1 MSIWGFIPY
10 IFFNFKRTKVYN
22 MNNLSYNIRYAVSMA
37 HCVYKKIKYEEKLL
51 PIKVEDIIKYRP
63 DIDLVKEDLQ
73 GLDGYSIYNFK
84 TKRYLIALD
93 DVNYDLSRQR
103 FTLAHELGHIFLQH
117 HTKYKYLSDYV
128 KEKSADAFAG
138 ELLMPREIMYKTAK
152 FPPNY
157 VLNVYGVSYQAYKTR
172 KLFLD
177 DMENFSKKVED
188 EKSMSLN
195 DIIQYTKHALIL
207 NNCY

>member
-1 MSIWGFIPY
+1 
-10 IFFNFKRTKVYN
+10 
-22 MNNLSYNIRYAVSMA
+22 MNNLNYNLNYAVSMA
-37 HCVYKKIKYEEKLL
+37 HCVHKKIKYEEKLL

-63 DIDLVKEDLQ
+63 DIKIEKEDLL

-93 DVNYDLSRQR
+93 NVNYDLSRQR

-117 HTKYKYLSDYV
+117 HTKYRFLSDYV

-157 VLNVYGVSYQAYKTR
+157 VLDLYGVSYSAYEQR
-172 KLFLD
+172 KRFLEEV
-177 DMENFSKKVED
+177 ENFSRKVEGKNLISIND
-188 EKSMSLN
+188 VIKYSKHSL
-195 DIIQYTKHALIL
+195 LL
-207 NNCY
+207 NSSF

>member
-1 MSIWGFIPY
+1 
-10 IFFNFKRTKVYN
+10 
-22 MNNLSYNIRYAVSMA
+22 MNDLNYNIRYAVSMA
-37 HCVYKKIKYEEKLL
+37 HCVHKKITYEEQLL
-51 PIKVEDIIKYRP
+51 PINVEDIIKYRP
-63 DIDLVKEDLQ
+63 DIKIKKEDLQ
-73 GLDGYSIYNFK
+73 GLDGYSIYNYK

-93 DVNYDLSRQR
+93 DVNFDLSRQR

-117 HTKYKYLSDYV
+117 HTKYRHLSDYV

-138 ELLMPREIMYKTAK
+138 ELLMPREMMYKTAK

-157 VLNVYGVSYQAYKTR
+157 VLDLYGVSYSAYEKR

-177 DMENFSKKVED
+177 EMEGFSRNTEAEVCISIK
-188 EKSMSLN
+188 

-207 NNCY
+207 DQFNLKKA

>member
-1 MSIWGFIPY
+1 
-10 IFFNFKRTKVYN
+10 
-22 MNNLSYNIRYAVSMA
+22 MNNLNYNIRYAVSMA
-37 HCVYKKIKYEEKLL
+37 NCVHKKITYEEQLL
-51 PIKVEDIIKYRP
+51 PINVEDIIKYRP
-63 DIDLVKEDLQ
+63 DIKVHKEDLL
-73 GLDGYSIYNFK
+73 GLDGYSIYNAK

-138 ELLMPREIMYKTAK
+138 ELLMPRDMMYKTAK

-157 VLNVYGVSYQAYKTR
+157 VLNVYGVSYQAYKMR

-177 DMENFSKKVED
+177 EMENFNKKIED

-195 DIIQYTKHALIL
+195 DIIQYTKHSLL
-207 NNCY
+207 LDKYKFQEV

>member
-1 MSIWGFIPY
+1 
-10 IFFNFKRTKVYN
+10 
-22 MNNLSYNIRYAVSMA
+22 MNNLNYNIRYAVSMA
-37 HCVYKKIKYEEKLL
+37 NCVHNRIKYEEKLL
-51 PIKVEDIIKYRP
+51 PINVEDIIRYRP
-63 DIDLVKEDLQ
+63 DIKVKKEDLL
-73 GLDGYSIYNFK
+73 GLDGYSIYNAK

-117 HTKYKYLSDYV
+117 HTKYKYLSAYV

-138 ELLMPREIMYKTAK
+138 ELLMPKDMMYKTAK

-157 VLNVYGVSYQAYKTR
+157 VLNVYGVSYQAYKMR

-177 DMENFSKKVED
+177 DMEDFSKKIED

-195 DIIQYTKHALIL
+195 DIIQYTKHSLIL
-207 NNCY
+207 NSCY

>member
-1 MSIWGFIPY
+1 MDLL
-10 IFFNFKRTKVYN
+10 NYN
-22 MNNLSYNIRYAVSMA
+22 LRCAVSMA
-37 HCVYKKIKYEEKLL
+37 HCVHKKIKYEEKLL

-63 DIDLVKEDLQ
+63 DIELVKEDLQ
-73 GLDGYSIYNFK
+73 GLDGYSIYNSK
-84 TKRYLIALD
+84 TKKYLIALD
-93 DVNYDLSRQR
+93 NVNYDLSRQR

>member
-1 MSIWGFIPY
+1 
-10 IFFNFKRTKVYN
+10 
-22 MNNLSYNIRYAVSMA
+22 MNNLNYNLNYAVSMA
-37 HCVYKKIKYEEKLL
+37 NCVHKKIKYEEKLL
-51 PIKVEDIIKYRP
+51 PINVEDIIRYRP
-63 DIDLVKEDLQ
+63 DIKIKKEDLL

-138 ELLMPREIMYKTAK
+138 ELLMPRDIMYKTAK

-157 VLNVYGVSYQAYKTR
+157 VLNLYGVSYSAYEQR
-172 KLFLD
+172 KIFLD
-177 DMENFSKKVED
+177 NMENFTKRIED
-188 EKSMSLN
+188 EKSVSLN
-195 DIIQYTKHALIL
+195 DIIKYTKHALFLSKIWV
-207 NNCY
+207 

>member
-1 MSIWGFIPY
+1 
-10 IFFNFKRTKVYN
+10 
-22 MNNLSYNIRYAVSMA
+22 MNNLNYNLNYAVSMA
-37 HCVYKKIKYEEKLL
+37 HCVHKKITYEEQLL
-51 PIKVEDIIKYRP
+51 PINVEDIIKYRP
-63 DIDLVKEDLQ
+63 DIKVKKEDLL
-73 GLDGYSIYNFK
+73 GLDGYSIYNYK

-93 DVNYDLSRQR
+93 DVNFDLSRQR

-117 HTKYKYLSDYV
+117 HTKYRHLSDYV

-138 ELLMPREIMYKTAK
+138 ELLMPREMMYKTAK

-157 VLNVYGVSYQAYKTR
+157 VLDLYGVSYSAYEKR

-177 DMENFSKKVED
+177 EMEGFSRNTEAEVCISIK
-188 EKSMSLN
+188 

-207 NNCY
+207 DQFNLKKA

>member
-1 MSIWGFIPY
+1 
-10 IFFNFKRTKVYN
+10 
-22 MNNLSYNIRYAVSMA
+22 MNNLNYNIRYAVSMA
-37 HCVYKKIKYEEKLL
+37 DCVHKKITYEEQLL
-51 PIKVEDIIKYRP
+51 PINVEDIIKYRK
-63 DIDLVKEDLQ
+63 DIQIKKEDLQ
-73 GLDGYSIYNFK
+73 GLDGYSIYNAK

-93 DVNYDLSRQR
+93 DVNFDLSRQR

-138 ELLMPREIMYKTAK
+138 ELLMPREMMYKTAK

-157 VLNVYGVSYQAYKTR
+157 VLDLYGVSYSAYEKR

-195 DIIQYTKHALIL
+195 DIIQYTKHSLFL
-207 NNCY
+207 NKYNFERG

>member
-1 MSIWGFIPY
+1 
-10 IFFNFKRTKVYN
+10 
-22 MNNLSYNIRYAVSMA
+22 MNNLNYNIRYAVSMA
-37 HCVYKKIKYEEKLL
+37 HCVHNKITYEEQLL
-51 PIKVEDIIKYRP
+51 PINVEDIIKYRP
-63 DIDLVKEDLQ
+63 DIKVKKEDLL
-73 GLDGYSIYNFK
+73 GLDGYSIYNAK

-138 ELLMPREIMYKTAK
+138 ELLMPRDIMYKTAK

-157 VLNVYGVSYQAYKTR
+157 VLDLYGVSYSAYEQR
-172 KLFLD
+172 KRFLE
-177 DMENFSKKVED
+177 DMEGFRRKIED

-195 DIIQYTKHALIL
+195 DIMKYTKHSLIL
-207 NNCY
+207 SKA

>member
-1 MSIWGFIPY
+1 MDLL
-10 IFFNFKRTKVYN
+10 NYN
-22 MNNLSYNIRYAVSMA
+22 LRCAVSMA
-37 HCVYKKIKYEEKLL
+37 HCVHKKIKYEEKLL

-63 DIDLVKEDLQ
+63 DIELVKEDLQ
-73 GLDGYSIYNFK
+73 GLDGYSIYNSK
-84 TKRYLIALD
+84 TKKYLIALD
-93 DVNYDLSRQR
+93 NVNYDLSRQR

-188 EKSMSLN
+188 EKSISLN
-195 DIIQYTKHALIL
+195 DIIQYTKHSLFL
-207 NNCY
+207 NKYNFERG

>member
-1 MSIWGFIPY
+1 MDLL
-10 IFFNFKRTKVYN
+10 NYN
-22 MNNLSYNIRYAVSMA
+22 LRCAVSMA
-37 HCVYKKIKYEEKLL
+37 HCVHKKIKYEEKLL

-63 DIDLVKEDLQ
+63 DIKIEKEDLL
-73 GLDGYSIYNFK
+73 GLDGYSIYNSI
-84 TKRYLIALD
+84 TQRYLIALD

-157 VLNVYGVSYQAYKTR
+157 VLALYGVSYSAYEKR
-172 KLFLD
+172 KRFLD
-177 DMENFSKKVED
+177 EMEGFSRKIEGKKVISV
-188 EKSMSLN
+188 K
-195 DIIQYTKHALIL
+195 DIIQYSKHSLIL
-207 NNCY
+207 G

>member
-1 MSIWGFIPY
+1 
-10 IFFNFKRTKVYN
+10 
-22 MNNLSYNIRYAVSMA
+22 MNNLNYNIRYAVSMA
-37 HCVYKKIKYEEKLL
+37 NCVHNKITYEEKLL
-51 PIKVEDIIKYRP
+51 PINVEDIIKYRP
-63 DIDLVKEDLQ
+63 DIKVKKEDLLD
-73 GLDGYSIYNFK
+73 LDGYSIYNYK

-93 DVNYDLSRQR
+93 DVNFDLSRQR

-138 ELLMPREIMYKTAK
+138 ELLMPREMMYKTAK

-157 VLNVYGVSYQAYKTR
+157 VLNVYGVSYQAYKMR

-177 DMENFSKKVED
+177 DMENFSNKIED

-195 DIIQYTKHALIL
+195 DIIQYTKHSLL
-207 NNCY
+207 LDKYKFQEV

>member
-1 MSIWGFIPY
+1 
-10 IFFNFKRTKVYN
+10 
-22 MNNLSYNIRYAVSMA
+22 MNNLNYNLNYAVSMA
-37 HCVYKKIKYEEKLL
+37 HCVHKKIKYEEKLL

-63 DIDLVKEDLQ
+63 DIKIEKEDLL

-157 VLNVYGVSYQAYKTR
+157 VLDLYGVSYSAYEKR

-177 DMENFSKKVED
+177 EMEGFSRKIEGKNLISINDVI
-188 EKSMSLN
+188 KYSKHSL
-195 DIIQYTKHALIL
+195 LL
-207 NNCY
+207 NSSC

>member
-1 MSIWGFIPY
+1 
-10 IFFNFKRTKVYN
+10 
-22 MNNLSYNIRYAVSMA
+22 MNNLNYNIRYAVSMA
-37 HCVYKKIKYEEKLL
+37 NCVHKKITYEEKLL
-51 PIKVEDIIKYRP
+51 PINVEDIIKYRK
-63 DIDLVKEDLQ
+63 DIKIKKEDLL
-73 GLDGYSIYNFK
+73 GLDGYSIYNAK

-93 DVNYDLSRQR
+93 DVNFDLSRQR

-117 HTKYKYLSDYV
+117 HTKYRHLSDYV

-138 ELLMPREIMYKTAK
+138 ELLMPREMMYKTAK

-157 VLNVYGVSYQAYKTR
+157 VLNVYGVSYQAYKMR

-177 DMENFSKKVED
+177 DMEDFSKKVED

-195 DIIQYTKHALIL
+195 DIIQYTKHSLFL
-207 NNCY
+207 NKYNFERG

>member
-1 MSIWGFIPY
+1 
-10 IFFNFKRTKVYN
+10 
-22 MNNLSYNIRYAVSMA
+22 MNNLNYNLNYAVSMA
-37 HCVYKKIKYEEKLL
+37 HCVHKKIKYEEKLL

-63 DIDLVKEDLQ
+63 DIELVKEDLQ
-73 GLDGYSIYNFK
+73 GLDGYSIYNAK
-84 TKRYLIALD
+84 TKRYIIALD
-93 DVNYDLSRQR
+93 NVNYDLSRQR

-117 HTKYKYLSDYV
+117 HTKYKYLSDYI

-138 ELLMPREIMYKTAK
+138 ELLMPREMMYKTAK

-157 VLNVYGVSYQAYKTR
+157 VLNVYGVSYQAYKMR

-177 DMENFSKKVED
+177 DMEDFSKKIED

-207 NNCY
+207 NQFDLKKA

>member
-1 MSIWGFIPY
+1 
-10 IFFNFKRTKVYN
+10 
-22 MNNLSYNIRYAVSMA
+22 MNNLNYNIRYAISMA
-37 HCVYKKIKYEEKLL
+37 HCVHKKIKYEEKLL
-51 PIKVEDIIKYRP
+51 PINVEDIIKYRP
-63 DIDLVKEDLQ
+63 DIKIKKEDLL
-73 GLDGYSIYNFK
+73 GLDGYSIYNSK

-117 HTKYKYLSDYV
+117 HTKYRHLSDYV

-138 ELLMPREIMYKTAK
+138 ELLMPREMMYKTAK

-157 VLNVYGVSYQAYKTR
+157 VLNVYGVSYQAYKMR

-177 DMENFSKKVED
+177 DMENFSKKIED
-188 EKSMSLN
+188 EKSMSIN
-195 DIIQYTKHALIL
+195 DIIQYTKHSLIL
-207 NNCY
+207 NDCY

>member
-1 MSIWGFIPY
+1 M
-10 IFFNFKRTKVYN
+10 
-22 MNNLSYNIRYAVSMA
+22 
-37 HCVYKKIKYEEKLL
+37 
-51 PIKVEDIIKYRP
+51 EDIIKYRK
-63 DIDLVKEDLQ
+63 DIKIKKEDLL
-73 GLDGYSIYNFK
+73 GLDGYSIYNYK

-93 DVNYDLSRQR
+93 DVNFDLSRQR

-117 HTKYKYLSDYV
+117 HTKYKYLSDYI

-138 ELLMPREIMYKTAK
+138 ELLMPREMMYKTAK

-157 VLNVYGVSYQAYKTR
+157 VLDLYGVSYSAYEKR

-177 DMENFSKKVED
+177 EMENFSKKIED
-188 EKSMSLN
+188 EKSMSLK

-207 NNCY
+207 NDCY

>member
-1 MSIWGFIPY
+1 
-10 IFFNFKRTKVYN
+10 
-22 MNNLSYNIRYAVSMA
+22 MNNLNYNLNYAVSMA
-37 HCVYKKIKYEEKLL
+37 HCVHKKITYEEQLL
-51 PIKVEDIIKYRP
+51 PINVEDIIKYRP
-63 DIDLVKEDLQ
+63 DIKVKKEDLL
-73 GLDGYSIYNFK
+73 GLDGYSIYNYK

-93 DVNYDLSRQR
+93 DVNFDLSRQR

-117 HTKYKYLSDYV
+117 HTKYRHLSDYV

-138 ELLMPREIMYKTAK
+138 ELLMPREMMYKTAK

-157 VLNVYGVSYQAYKTR
+157 VLDLYGVSYSAYEKR

-177 DMENFSKKVED
+177 EMEGFSRNTED
-188 EKSMSLN
+188 EVCISIK

-207 NNCY
+207 DQFNLKKA

>member
-1 MSIWGFIPY
+1 
-10 IFFNFKRTKVYN
+10 
-22 MNNLSYNIRYAVSMA
+22 MNNLNYNIRYAVSMA
-37 HCVYKKIKYEEKLL
+37 HCVHKKIKYEEKLL

-63 DIDLVKEDLQ
+63 DIKIEKEDLL

-103 FTLAHELGHIFLQH
+103 FTLAHELGHIFLHH
-117 HTKYKYLSDYV
+117 HTKYKYLSDYI

-157 VLNVYGVSYQAYKTR
+157 VLDLYGVSYSAYEQR
-172 KLFLD
+172 KRFLD
-177 DMENFSKKVED
+177 EMENFSRIIEENKVVSI
-188 EKSMSLN
+188 K
-195 DIIQYTKHALIL
+195 DIIQYSKHSMLL
-207 NNCY
+207 DKFTFQEV

>member
-1 MSIWGFIPY
+1 
-10 IFFNFKRTKVYN
+10 
-22 MNNLSYNIRYAVSMA
+22 MNNLNYNIRYAVSMA
-37 HCVYKKIKYEEKLL
+37 NCVHKKITYEEQLL
-51 PIKVEDIIKYRP
+51 PINVEDIIKYRP
-63 DIDLVKEDLQ
+63 DIKVKKEDLL
-73 GLDGYSIYNFK
+73 GLDGYSIYNAK

-117 HTKYKYLSDYV
+117 HTKYRHLSDYV

-138 ELLMPREIMYKTAK
+138 ELLMPRDIMYKTAK

-157 VLNVYGVSYQAYKTR
+157 VLNVYGVSYQAYKMR

-177 DMENFSKKVED
+177 DIENFSKKIED

-195 DIIQYTKHALIL
+195 DIIQYTKHSLL
-207 NNCY
+207 LDKYKFQEV

>member
-1 MSIWGFIPY
+1 MS
-10 IFFNFKRTKVYN
+10 NLNYN
-22 MNNLSYNIRYAVSMA
+22 LNYAVSMA
-37 HCVYKKIKYEEKLL
+37 HYVHKKIKYEEKLL
-51 PIKVEDIIKYRP
+51 PIKVEDIIEYRP

-73 GLDGYSIYNFK
+73 GLDGYSIYNAI

-117 HTKYKYLSDYV
+117 HTKYRQLSDYV

-138 ELLMPREIMYKTAK
+138 ELLMPREMMYKTAK

-157 VLNVYGVSYQAYKTR
+157 VLDLYGVSYSAYEQR
-172 KLFLD
+172 KRFLD
-177 DMENFSKKVED
+177 DMEDFRRKIEDKKVVSIRD
-188 EKSMSLN
+188 V
-195 DIIQYTKHALIL
+195 IQYSKHSLL
-207 NNCY
+207 LKSSY

>member
-1 MSIWGFIPY
+1 
-10 IFFNFKRTKVYN
+10 
-22 MNNLSYNIRYAVSMA
+22 MNNLNYNLNYAVSMA
-37 HCVYKKIKYEEKLL
+37 HCVHKKIKYEEKLL

-63 DIDLVKEDLQ
+63 DIKIEKEDLL

-157 VLNVYGVSYQAYKTR
+157 VLDLYGVSYSAYEQR
-172 KLFLD
+172 KRFLD
-177 DMENFSKKVED
+177 EMENFSRTIEMEKVI
-188 EKSMSLN
+188 SLN
-195 DIIQYTKHALIL
+195 DVIQYSKHSLL
-207 NNCY
+207 LKSSC

>member
-1 MSIWGFIPY
+1 MGFIPY
-10 IFFNFKRTKVYN
+10 IFFISKRTKVYN
-22 MNNLSYNIRYAVSMA
+22 MDLLNYNLRCAVSMA
-37 HCVYKKIKYEEKLL
+37 HCVHKKIKYEEKLL

-63 DIDLVKEDLQ
+63 DIELVKEDLQ
-73 GLDGYSIYNFK
+73 GLDGYSIYNSK
-84 TKRYLIALD
+84 TKKYLIALD
-93 DVNYDLSRQR
+93 NVNYDLSRQR